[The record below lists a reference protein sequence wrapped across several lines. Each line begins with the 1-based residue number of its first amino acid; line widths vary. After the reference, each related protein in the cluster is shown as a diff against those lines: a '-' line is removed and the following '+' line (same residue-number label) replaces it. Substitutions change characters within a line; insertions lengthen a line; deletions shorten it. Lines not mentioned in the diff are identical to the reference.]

1 MAKKSDNTSKSAGKF
16 TPTITNK
23 KARFEFELLEKF
35 EAGLVLAGTEVKTLR
50 QGKANLEEA
59 FARIR
64 DDELYL
70 MGCNIPLYEYGN
82 IANHDPLRPR
92 KLLVHRREMKK
103 IQTKLSQKGFTLVP
117 LRIYFVH
124 GLAKIEI
131 ALAQG
136 KTHGDKRQKVKD
148 REMTRDISRAMQKKF
163 RR

>member
-35 EAGLVLAGTEVKTLR
+35 EAGLVLVGTEVKTLR
-50 QGKANLEEA
+50 QGKANLEAA

-64 DDELYL
+64 DDGLYL
-70 MGCNIPLYEYGN
+70 MGCNIPIYEYGN
-82 IANHDPLRPR
+82 IANHEPLRPR

-103 IQTKLSQKGFTLVP
+103 IQTKLTQKGFTLVP
-117 LRIYFVH
+117 LRIYFAH

-163 RR
+163 RH